1 MLPSM
6 RFYIISIVSIFIAL
20 GIGIFIGFTI
30 DTQDFITE
38 QKDIIGEIVESQ
50 FETLITEN
58 KELKSN
64 EEQLE
69 LEIEYKDEYID
80 SSYGYLIRDKLKGLN
95 IGIIGTN
102 EDYVTSGIGRDL
114 ELAGAKVV
122 NVTTLNNIITNK
134 DDLGNLYKI
143 LELNIPENPVEA
155 TVTLI
160 TESIISGKTNNIFSD
175 LEKWGFIE
183 TIGNY
188 EENVD
193 YIIICGGSLN
203 DFSKRIN
210 QLDRYIVEIA
220 QKYNIPILGV
230 EKSNVNY
237 SYMSQYKDLGIST
250 VDNVDMT
257 IGKVAMVLAIE
268 GMGGNYGI
276 KSTSES
282 IIPHFRNAI
291 EEWIGEIIW
300 IQKVDWYA

>member
-38 QKDIIGEIVESQ
+38 QKNIISEIVESQ

-64 EEQLE
+64 EEKLE
-69 LEIEYKDEYID
+69 FEIKYRDEYID
-80 SSYGYLIRDKLKGLN
+80 ASYEYLIKDRLKGLN

-114 ELAGAKVV
+114 ELAGAKVT
-122 NVTTLNNIITNK
+122 NVTTLNNIMINRE
-134 DDLGNLYKI
+134 DLNNLYKS
-143 LELNIPENPVEA
+143 LELNMPKNPVES
-155 TVTLI
+155 TVTII
-160 TESIISGKTNNIFSD
+160 TESIVNGKRNDILDD
-175 LEKWGFIE
+175 LERRGFIE

-188 EENVD
+188 EESVD
-193 YIIICGGSLN
+193 YLIICGGSLTES
-203 DFSKRIN
+203 SKRIN
-210 QLDRYIVEIA
+210 QLDRHIVLTVKEHD
-220 QKYNIPILGV
+220 IPILGV

-237 SYMSQYKDLGIST
+237 SYISGYKDLGIST

-257 IGKVAMVLAIE
+257 IGKVAMILAIE

-276 KSTSES
+276 KDTSES
-282 IIPHFRNAI
+282 IIPHLYNS
-291 EEWIGEIIW
+291 
-300 IQKVDWYA
+300 IQ

>member
-58 KELKSN
+58 KELKLN

-69 LEIEYKDEYID
+69 LEIGYKDEYID
-80 SSYGYLIRDKLKGLN
+80 SSYGYLIKDKLKGLN

-114 ELAGAKVV
+114 ELAGAKVI
-122 NVTTLNNIITNK
+122 NVTTLNNIMTNK
-134 DDLGNLYKI
+134 EDLNDLYKS
-143 LELNIPENPVEA
+143 LELNISKNPVESTA
-155 TVTLI
+155 TI
-160 TESIISGKTNNIFSD
+160 IAESIITGKTNHIFDD
-175 LEKWGFIE
+175 LERWGFIE

-188 EENVD
+188 EESVD
-193 YIIICGGSLN
+193 YIIICGGSLIE
-203 DFSKRIN
+203 SPKRIN
-210 QLDRYIVEIA
+210 QLDRYIVETA
-220 QKYNIPILGV
+220 KKYNIPILGV

-237 SYMSQYKDLGIST
+237 SYMPGYKDLGIST

-257 IGKVAMVLAIE
+257 IGKVAMIFAID
-268 GMGGNYGI
+268 GMGGHYGI
-276 KSTSES
+276 KNISES
-282 IIPHFRNAI
+282 IIPHFRDAV
-291 EEWIGEIIW
+291 EE
-300 IQKVDWYA
+300 